1 MQRREFSLG
10 LVAAWSLLGHVPAAL
25 AATATTAAPD
35 AAAWRSAMQ
44 ALEATLQGARL
55 GVAVLDTATGRTWGW
70 REDERFPLASTF
82 KMALAGWMLALV
94 DQGKESLAQRVHFE
108 REALV
113 PYSPA
118 TEKHAGR
125 TGMTVGELCEA
136 AVTLSDNTAANL
148 LLARHGGPAGYTAF
162 LRSVGDDVTRLDR
175 IEPALNEALPGD
187 PRDTTTPAAMGRTLQ
202 RLALGDA
209 LSAASRAQLTAW
221 LVVNKTGDRRLRAG
235 VPGWRVGDKTGT
247 GALGSSND
255 IGVLWPPGGAAPLV
269 VACYMTGGAPAAPAV
284 RDAAIAQVARQA
296 AALRAGGAT
305 GS

>member
-10 LVAAWSLLGHVPAAL
+10 LMGVWSLLGPAAL
-25 AATATTAAPD
+25 AGTATTAAPD
-35 AAAWRSAMQ
+35 DAAWRSAMQ

-55 GVAVLDTATGRTWGW
+55 GVAVLDTATGRAWGW
-70 REDERFPLASTF
+70 REDERFPMASTF
-82 KMALAGWMLALV
+82 KMALAGWLLALV

-108 REALV
+108 RDALV

-118 TEKHAGR
+118 TEKHAGPGAD
-125 TGMTVGELCEA
+125 GMTVGELCEA

-148 LLARHGGPAGYTAF
+148 LLARHGGPACYTAF
-162 LRSVGDDVTRLDR
+162 LRSLGDEVTRLDR

-187 PRDTTTPAAMGRTLQ
+187 PRDTTTPTAMARTLQ

-221 LVVNKTGDRRLRAG
+221 LVGNKTGDRRLRAG